1 MLRGLLILAF
11 LAPALGNAATLRSVT
26 VDRVDGIYVMRSEVW
41 FDVSIDKIFGVL
53 LDWDQSTKFSS
64 RVTSNRTTRAGRV
77 TTVATVPAS
86 GSSANPSNVTAGS
99 RTSRCGTSR
108 PRWTRCEATS
118 T

>member
-64 RVTSNRTTRAGRV
+64 AGNSAKRI
-77 TTVATVPAS
+77 TARSSSTIS
-86 GSSANPSNVTAGS
+86 G
-99 RTSRCGTSR
+99 
-108 PRWTRCEATS
+108 
-118 T
+118 